1 MTLQE
6 GMDEDRK
13 RECAEMDAPDTEQL
27 ASSSAERDVG
37 ARKVVH
43 GGLGEH
49 GVVLKL
55 GLAERGAVAGNKD
68 KLSCRHAHTE
78 YKNKG
83 NMVSTRDLL
92 SLTLQSP
99 ERE

>member
-13 RECAEMDAPDTEQL
+13 RECAKMDAPDTEQL
-27 ASSSAERDVG
+27 ASSSAERNVG

-49 GVVLKL
+49 GVVLQL
-55 GLAERGAVAGNKD
+55 GLAERGAVASDEDQLG
-68 KLSCRHAHTE
+68 
-78 YKNKG
+78 
-83 NMVSTRDLL
+83 
-92 SLTLQSP
+92 
-99 ERE
+99 